1 MPMMAI
7 IASLPFASS
16 DASFFFFTSKSGTGL
31 IYGSFSQARP
41 KRTEIQLAPWW
52 WKRSIPGKDELY
64 TNKNVYC
71 IQ

>member
-64 TNKNVYC
+64 TNRNVYC